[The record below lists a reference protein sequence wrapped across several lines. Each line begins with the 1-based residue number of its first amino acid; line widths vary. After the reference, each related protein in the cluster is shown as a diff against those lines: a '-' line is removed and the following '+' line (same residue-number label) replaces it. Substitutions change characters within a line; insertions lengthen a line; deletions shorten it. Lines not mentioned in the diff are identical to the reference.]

1 MRVLFASPESGV
13 WNSRKHIHMGLGYLA
28 SALLAHGY
36 DVDIWDAA
44 VEEDLETLDQRLA
57 RDPYDIVGISA
68 PTPLIVNAWEAAA
81 TAKRRGAVTILGGP
95 HLTLMP
101 HESMEKPQVDL
112 VVRGEAEQTIVEIM
126 HALERE
132 QGIRNQRSGNQVQ
145 MQPNPSIPLP
155 PDSLIPDSLIPRFPD
170 SPTPAPRLFDPAA
183 GWGDILGLSWR
194 DLDGKIRHNP
204 DRPLADD
211 LEAIPF
217 PAHHLFKI
225 ERYTNLNPLTDGL
238 DPDARAYTIVTSRG
252 CPYKC
257 TYCSKPITGDT
268 WRGRRVENVIAEWR
282 WLVEDLGATEIGI
295 TDDIWN
301 LDRQRAKDLCRALI
315 DNKLNHVPWITIH
328 GMKVNNT
335 DQELYQLMK
344 AAGCR
349 RVGFGVENG
358 DDWMLRHVIKKGQTV
373 DMVRQAFR
381 WAKNAGLQTM
391 GFFIFGMPGE
401 TEESMEKTIRLALEL
416 DPDLAH
422 FMLAAPFPGT
432 EMWETLEKHG
442 QIFSH
447 DMDWSQF
454 AIQSDKAH
462 FAFGD
467 LDKETVERKWHE
479 AHRRFYLRP
488 KRIARIIGHGD
499 TWRRFPYY
507 LKTAGSM
514 LLGMGERKAA

>member
-1 MRVLFASPESGV
+1 MRILLASPESGV

-28 SALLAHGY
+28 GALLAHGY
-36 DVDIWDAA
+36 QVDLWDAA
-44 VEEDLETLDQRLA
+44 VEEDLESFDERLA
-57 RDPYDIVGISA
+57 RDLYDIVGISA
-68 PTPLIVNAWEAAA
+68 PTPLIVSAWEAAESAKKQGA
-81 TAKRRGAVTILGGP
+81 TTIFGGP

-101 HESMEKPQVDL
+101 HESMQKPQVDL
-112 VVRGEAEQTIVEIM
+112 VVRGEAEQTIIEIM
-126 HALERE
+126 HALERDRGTLGSRDKDTGK
-132 QGIRNQRSGNQVQ
+132 QGRALSDS
-145 MQPNPSIPLP
+145 QPV
-155 PDSLIPDSLIPRFPD
+155 
-170 SPTPAPRLFDPAA
+170 TPRLFDPNA

-194 DLDGKIRHNP
+194 DLQGKIHHNP

-211 LEAIPF
+211 LDAIPF

-238 DPDARAYTIVTSRG
+238 DPKARAYTIVTSRG

-268 WRGRRVENVIAEWR
+268 WRGRSVDNVIAEWR
-282 WLVEDLGATEIGI
+282 WLVEELGATEIGV

-301 LDRQRAKDLCRALI
+301 LDRTRAKDLCRALI
-315 DNKLNHVPWITIH
+315 DNRLNHVPWVTIH

-335 DQELYQLMK
+335 DQELFDLMK
-344 AAGCR
+344 AAGCK

-373 DMVRQAFR
+373 DMARQAFG
-381 WAKNAGLQTM
+381 WAKKAKLQTM

-401 TEESMEKTIRLALEL
+401 TEESMEKTIQLALEL

-422 FMLAAPFPGT
+422 FLMAAPFPGT
-432 EMWETLEKHG
+432 EMWEILEKHG
-442 QIFSH
+442 QVFSH
-447 DMDWSQF
+447 NMDWSQI
-454 AIQSDKAH
+454 AIQDDKAH

-467 LDKETVERKWHE
+467 LDTETVERKWHE

-488 KRIARIIGHGD
+488 KRIARIVTRGD

-507 LKTAGSM
+507 VKAAGSM
-514 LLGMGERKAA
+514 LLGLGEREAA

>member
-1 MRVLFASPESGV
+1 MRILLSSPESGV

-28 SALLAHGY
+28 GALLAHGY
-36 DVDIWDAA
+36 EVDIWDAA
-44 VEEDLETLDQRLA
+44 VEEDIETLNQRLA
-57 RDPYDIVGISA
+57 RDPYQLVGISA

-81 TAKRRGAVTILGGP
+81 TAKSHGAVTILGGP

-101 HESMEKPQVDL
+101 HESMQKPQVDL

-132 QGIRNQRSGNQVQ
+132 SGT
-145 MQPNPSIPLP
+145 
-155 PDSLIPDSLIPRFPD
+155 
-170 SPTPAPRLFDPAA
+170 PTPHLFDPDA

-194 DLDGKIRHNP
+194 DLEGKIHHNP
-204 DRPLADD
+204 DRPLSGDVD
-211 LEAIPF
+211 AIPF

-238 DPDARAYTIVTSRG
+238 EPEARAYTIVTSRG

-268 WRGRRVENVIAEWR
+268 WRGRSVENVIAEWR
-282 WLVEDLGATEIGI
+282 WLVEDLGATEIGV

-301 LDRQRAKDLCRALI
+301 LDRDRAKDLCRALI
-315 DNKLNHVPWITIH
+315 DNKLNHVSWITIH

-335 DQELYQLMK
+335 DQELFDLMK
-344 AAGCR
+344 AAGCK

-381 WAKNAGLQTM
+381 WAKKAKLQTM
-391 GFFIFGMPGE
+391 GFFIYGMPGE
-401 TEESMEKTIRLALEL
+401 TEESMEKTTKLALEL
-416 DPDLAH
+416 NPDLAH
-422 FMLAAPFPGT
+422 FLMAAPFPGT
-432 EMWETLEKHG
+432 EMWDILEQHG
-442 QIFSH
+442 QVFSH
-447 DMDWSQF
+447 NMDWSQI
-454 AIQSDKAH
+454 AIQDDQAH

-467 LDKETVERKWHE
+467 LDKETIERKWHE

-488 KRIARIIGHGD
+488 SRIARIVTRGD

-514 LLGMGERKAA
+514 LLGLGEREAA

>member
-1 MRVLFASPESGV
+1 MRILLASPESGV

-28 SALLAHGY
+28 GALLAHGY
-36 DVDIWDAA
+36 EVDIWDAA
-44 VEEDLETLDQRLA
+44 VEEEVETLERRLA
-57 RDPYDIVGISA
+57 RDSYEIVGISA

-81 TAKRRGAVTILGGP
+81 AAKKHGAITILGGP

-101 HESMEKPQVDL
+101 HESIQKPQVDL

-126 HALERE
+126 HALEKDPGK
-132 QGIRNQRSGNQVQ
+132 QGSGSRVKE
-145 MQPNPSIPLP
+145 S
-155 PDSLIPDSLIPRFPD
+155 PDSFNSAFADSWAL
-170 SPTPAPRLFDPAA
+170 SPRLFDPAA
-183 GWGDILGLSWR
+183 GWGKILGLSWR
-194 DLDGKIRHNP
+194 DLEGKIHHNP

-211 LEAIPF
+211 IDAIPF
-217 PAHHLFKI
+217 PAHHLFRI

-268 WRGRRVENVIAEWR
+268 WRGRSVENVIAEWR
-282 WLVEDLGATEIGI
+282 WLVQDLGATEIGV

-301 LDRQRAKDLCRALI
+301 LDRDRAKSLCRALI
-315 DNKLNHVPWITIH
+315 ENRLNHVPWVTIH

-335 DQELYQLMK
+335 DQELFHLMK
-344 AAGCR
+344 AAGCK

-373 DMVRQAFR
+373 DMVRQTFR

-391 GFFIFGMPGE
+391 GFFIYGMPGE
-401 TEESMEKTIRLALEL
+401 NEASMEKTTQLALEL

-422 FMLAAPFPGT
+422 FLMAAPFPGT
-432 EMWETLEKHG
+432 EMWEVLEKHG
-442 QIFSH
+442 QVFSH
-447 DMDWSQF
+447 NMDWGQV
-454 AIQSDKAH
+454 AIQEDKAH

-467 LDKETVERKWHE
+467 LDKETIERKWHE

-488 KRIARIIGHGD
+488 RRIARIVTRGD

-507 LKTAGSM
+507 IKTAGSM
-514 LLGMGERKAA
+514 LLGLGERKAA

>member
-1 MRVLFASPESGV
+1 MMRILLASPESGV

-28 SALLAHGY
+28 GALLAYGY
-36 DVDIWDAA
+36 QVDIWDAA
-44 VEEDLETLDQRLA
+44 VEEEIETLDQRLA
-57 RDPYDIVGISA
+57 RDPYDVVGISA

-81 TAKRRGAVTILGGP
+81 TAKKHGAITILGGP

-101 HESMEKPQVDL
+101 HESMQKPQVDL
-112 VVRGEAEQTIVEIM
+112 VVRGEAEQTIIEMM
-126 HALERE
+126 HALETDS
-132 QGIRNQRSGNQVQ
+132 GINGARDQESE
-145 MQPNPSIPLP
+145 NPSDSTTSTPL
-155 PDSLIPDSLIPRFPD
+155 
-170 SPTPAPRLFDPAA
+170 LFDPGA
-183 GWGDILGLSWR
+183 GWGEILGLSWR
-194 DLDGKIRHNP
+194 DLDGKIRHNL
-204 DRPLADD
+204 DRPLTED
-211 LEAIPF
+211 LDAIPF

-225 ERYTNLNPLTDGL
+225 ERYTNLNPLTDGMN
-238 DPDARAYTIVTSRG
+238 PNARAYTVVTSRG

-268 WRGRRVENVIAEWR
+268 WRGRSVENVVAEWR
-282 WLVEDLGATEIGI
+282 WLVEDLGATEIGV

-301 LDRQRAKDLCRALI
+301 LDRERAKDLCQALI
-315 DNKLNHVPWITIH
+315 DNQLNHVPWVTIH

-335 DQELYQLMK
+335 DQELFDLMK
-344 AAGCR
+344 AAGCK

-381 WAKNAGLQTM
+381 CAKNARLQTM
-391 GFFIFGMPGE
+391 GFFIYGMPGE
-401 TEESMEKTIRLALEL
+401 TEDSMEKTTQLALDL
-416 DPDLAH
+416 NPDLAH
-422 FMLAAPFPGT
+422 FLMAAPFPGT
-432 EMWETLEKHG
+432 EMWEILGKHG
-442 QIFSH
+442 QVFYH
-447 DMDWSQF
+447 NMDWSQL
-454 AIQSDKAH
+454 AIQDDEAH

-488 KRIARIIGHGD
+488 SRIARIVTRGD

-514 LLGMGERKAA
+514 LLGLGEREAA